1 MPVVCLDV
9 DVRDLAFAVAG
20 DQARMLAA
28 GTITAP
34 ALLYIYL
41 DRIARLDPQLNSY
54 RVVLTD
60 TARQE
65 AKSAQGR
72 LDVGER
78 LPLLGVPV
86 AVKDDIDVAGQLTT
100 YGSDAV
106 STPAAKDAEVVSRL
120 RAAGAVIIGK
130 TNVPELMMLPITESK
145 TYGATRN
152 PWDAALTPGGSSGGN
167 GAAVA
172 AGLVPLAVG
181 SDGGG
186 SIRIPSTWCGV
197 YGVKTTRGLVPLEPR
212 DEPWCGLDVYGPM
225 ARKVEDAAALLDAI
239 VGPRRLKF
247 RRFV

>member
-9 DVRDLAFAVAG
+9 DVRDLAFAGAAE
-20 DQARMLAA
+20 QARMLAA

-34 ALLYIYL
+34 ALLEIYL
-41 DRIARLDPQLNSY
+41 DRIARLDPRLNSY

-65 AKSAQGR
+65 AQSAQGR

-100 YGSDAV
+100 YGSDAL

-145 TYGATRN
+145 TFRATRN
-152 PWDAALTPGGSSGGN
+152 PVGHRADAGRQQRRQRRRGRGRPG
-167 GAAVA
+167 AT
-172 AGLVPLAVG
+172 
-181 SDGGG
+181 GGG
-186 SIRIPSTWCGV
+186 FGRGRINPHSV
-197 YGVKTTRGLVPLEPR
+197 DLVR
-212 DEPWCGLDVYGPM
+212 
-225 ARKVEDAAALLDAI
+225 ALRSQN
-239 VGPRRLKF
+239 VT
-247 RRFV
+247 